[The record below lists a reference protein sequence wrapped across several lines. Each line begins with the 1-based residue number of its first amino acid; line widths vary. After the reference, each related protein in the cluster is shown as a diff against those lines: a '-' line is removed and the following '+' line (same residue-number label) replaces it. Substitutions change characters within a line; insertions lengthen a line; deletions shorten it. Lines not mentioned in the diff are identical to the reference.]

1 MGLLELFVKGLVIGL
16 VLAAPVGPIGFL
28 CISRTLERILH
39 DYEEDYVRFHQKPLK
54 KKAA

>member
-1 MGLLELFVKGLVIGL
+1 VDDAMKLIEEGERATWRRMEMIRVQTR
-16 VLAAPVGPIGFL
+16 
-28 CISRTLERILH
+28 ISRTLDRILH